1 MFLGIQTTNLP
12 WPATPTSPNA
22 GLVMITAAVLVALA
36 FAIIYHS
43 RHHTT
48 QAKSQLLQA
57 LLTFFKLS
65 LSPPEKIKQS
75 QTKPTKK
82 SDLDH
87 ADEETDPSSLE
98 NQQQNSSTEK
108 CLDPKSSLL
117 GNPTLK
123 STIARSNLKNR
134 QCGVQSTLLLTISEE
149 DLTHAITTTQE
160 NHPEIIPFPARKARP
175 AQSLARP
182 PCASPR
188 RQLPPI
194 NLAVTRVLANT
205 MDKHWNDSEFTE
217 VRTGWCKSAR
227 SFSKLGPVGRE
238 AYLTVRADQQR
249 RMIQARAEQARQA
262 ERHWQHVWAASS
274 PCDRFW
280 R

>member
-1 MFLGIQTTNLP
+1 MFLGIQTNLP
-12 WPATPTSPNA
+12 WPTAPTGPNA
-22 GLVMITAAVLVALA
+22 GLVMVTAAVFVALA
-36 FAIIYHS
+36 FVLVYHS
-43 RHHTT
+43 RHQST

-57 LLTFFKLS
+57 LFTFFKLS
-65 LSPPEKIKQS
+65 LSPPEK
-75 QTKPTKK
+75 TKPTKQ
-82 SDLDH
+82 SALDH

-108 CLDPKSSLL
+108 CLDTKPRLL
-117 GNPTLK
+117 
-123 STIARSNLKNR
+123 STAPRTKNR
-134 QCGVQSTLLLTISEE
+134 NCGSQSTLLLAISEE
-149 DLTHAITTTQE
+149 DLHHTHPTTTTTPE

-182 PCASPR
+182 PCAAPR

-194 NLAVTRVLANT
+194 NVAVTRVLANT

-217 VRTGWCKSAR
+217 ARAGWCKSAR
-227 SFSKLGPVGRE
+227 SFAKLGPVGRE

-274 PCDRFW
+274 PFDRFW